1 MNVNIS
7 SWVIHEICLCKIS
20 ASTVDVW
27 GSEWDFK
34 RSGVAFSEIKPFG
47 FVMFQE
53 IGEVTI
59 EGYIGK
65 NRKQWEVKKRFNFG

>member
-20 ASTVDVW
+20 ASTEDVQ

-34 RSGVAFSEIKPFG
+34 RSGIAFSEIKPLE

-53 IGEVTI
+53 IVEVTI

-65 NRKQWEVKKRFNFG
+65 NRKKWEVKNGFNFG